1 MTSNTYVLVVEL
13 PKSDGFHTR
22 DDLHLA
28 KIAQDQTETAL
39 DGSFNSGKC
48 TVRIAGKQQ
57 EGNTA

>member
-1 MTSNTYVLVVEL
+1 MTSNAHVIVVEL

-28 KIAQDQTETAL
+28 KIAQDQIETAL